1 MTHDNLPSRSGTASS
16 APDGAVPAG
25 GLPSSVVE
33 TVKLLKRLGYP
44 DPQEIHQSSA
54 LLNKVA
60 TAVTKRMGQLE
71 LIKVSLSKPDMAAS
85 QLTTKNLI

>member
-1 MTHDNLPSRSGTASS
+1 
-16 APDGAVPAG
+16 VPAG

-44 DPQEIHQSSA
+44 DSQEIHQSSA